1 MGELKPGW
9 RRVRFGEVVR
19 LVSER
24 CDPVNSGIE
33 RFVGLEH
40 IEPGDLRVRLWGNVA
55 DGTTFTNRFR
65 PGQVLFGKRRAYQ
78 RKVAVAGFD
87 GVCSGDI
94 YVLESV
100 DPGRL
105 LPELL
110 PFICQTDAFFE
121 HAVGTSAGSLS
132 PRTNWTS
139 LAGYEFA
146 LPPLEKQRQL
156 LKFLSAVRDVVDRSV
171 DMAKALEDME
181 AALLAARFP
190 SERICP
196 TQQTVPLAE
205 LAEVSLGYK
214 VSPVHRGERTTL
226 PIVTVAQLQDGWFDL
241 SNVRDTTIPYHMVSS
256 FRPQLGT
263 LLVTEGGNLDQ
274 LGRGAVWRGQL
285 DNCVFQNHVFAIK
298 PKSRHTL
305 VEFLEGLMRSPRGR
319 EFFLRHAKRTSNL
332 ATIDKRR
339 IETMPIPVV
348 APAIQEAWVEHYL
361 SVRRL
366 LVEAAR
372 RVTEARNLLR
382 VTSASIQ
389 GL

>member
-1 MGELKPGW
+1 MK
-9 RRVRFGEVVR
+9 FGDIVR

-24 CDPVNSGIE
+24 CDPIEAGIE

-40 IEPGDLRVRLWGNVA
+40 IEPGEFSVRSWGDVA

-78 RKVAVAGFD
+78 RKVALANFD

-94 YVLESV
+94 YVLESA
-100 DPGRL
+100 DSRRL

-146 LPPLEKQRQL
+146 LPPIEHQRQL
-156 LKFLSAVRDVVDRSV
+156 VDFLSAIKAVVDRSV
-171 DMAKALEDME
+171 AMAKALKDVE
-181 AALLAARFP
+181 AALLADRFP
-190 SERICP
+190 SERGVPI
-196 TQQTVPLAE
+196 QRTVPLSE

-241 SNVRDTTIPYHMVSS
+241 SNVRDTTIPHHMVSS
-256 FRPQLGT
+256 FRPQSGV
-263 LLVTEGGNLDQ
+263 LLLTEGGSIDQ

-285 DNCVFQNHVFAIK
+285 DDCVFQNHVFAIK
-298 PKSRHTL
+298 PKSSHVL

-332 ATIDKRR
+332 ATIDKRKV
-339 IETMPIPVV
+339 ETMPVPEI
-348 APAIQEAWVEHYL
+348 ALADQEAWVAHYL
-361 SVRRL
+361 SVRRS
-366 LVEAAR
+366 LVAAAR
-372 RVTEARNLLR
+372 RVTEARNLIHAAFTCLR
-382 VTSASIQ
+382 
-389 GL
+389 GM